1 MKLENI
7 IILIIFLSKVLQ
19 NSCNLRKKSEESSKT
34 DTLLRPVEFN
44 NVTSALR
51 IFPFVYYGY
60 ISRLSLSNLDPE
72 LVEKRLQEIYP
83 FLSKRE
89 CGNLYCLFFYN
100 PKSGSEMTMTALSF
114 YPVVTVEE
122 GEVFARIKS
131 ADSEKENYTEEL
143 LISPCKGVLQYVWP
157 NVSTP
162 SIAFMLIARV
172 QCSRLKRDA
181 SKIAYDQ
188 IES

>member
-1 MKLENI
+1 MRLENI
-7 IILIIFLSKVLQ
+7 FVFIVFFAKISQHGCV
-19 NSCNLRKKSEESSKT
+19 LRKKSENSGKT
-34 DTLLRPVEFN
+34 DALLRPVEFN
-44 NVTSALR
+44 NVTYALR

-60 ISRLSLSNLDPE
+60 ISRLSLSNLDSE

-83 FLSKRE
+83 FLKKDE
-89 CGNLYCLFFYN
+89 CGSLYCLFFYN

-114 YPVVTVEE
+114 TIEK
-122 GEVFARIKS
+122 GEVFAKIKF
-131 ADSEKENYTEEL
+131 SEGDEKDYVEEL

-172 QCSRLKRDA
+172 QCSKLRREANIETMRD
-181 SKIAYDQ
+181 KL
-188 IES
+188 ES